1 MALSSLVKPL
11 RFATPGQLVIC
22 LIMFFLPWIEIQ
34 CPMPDMKAAM
44 DPSKKGPPD
53 LKSMPYVSFV
63 TQSGWQAATGDYT
76 FADPMIQ
83 KQMDSAKS
91 MAADLEKMGDKSGKS
106 AKVEKKKD
114 GPDGA
119 PLLWVHLL
127 GVIAGIGVGFAMP
140 LGKARK
146 FALIGCCAVALLT
159 TGGQAAMG
167 FPITKKMKEDGAKEG
182 MGGMG
187 GMGDMGPGA
196 GKGASA
202 PKLNPD
208 DVFKTVY
215 KFPFFLS
222 IFLTIGALATAAI
235 TPNQGGGM
243 SKKPLYDMD
252 EDDDEDDRPRKRRR
266 DQDDEDEDDE
276 PRARRKRR
284 DDDDEDQDER
294 PAKKKRRDDDEEE
307 EEPKP
312 RRKAARDEEEEPK
325 PRRKP
330 ARDEDEEEEEPKPR
344 REEKPSKGGFGEKGK
359 GGKPPGKSPPAGDGG
374 GGGGNPF
381 NFG

>member
-1 MALSSLVKPL
+1 
-11 RFATPGQLVIC
+11 
-22 LIMFFLPWIEIQ
+22 
-34 CPMPDMKAAM
+34 MPDMKAAM

-91 MAADLEKMGDKSGKS
+91 MAADIEKMGDKSGKS

-127 GVIAGIGVGFAMP
+127 AVIAGIGVGFAMP

-159 TGGQAAMG
+159 AGGQAAMG

-182 MGGMG
+182 MGGL
-187 GMGDMGPGA
+187 GDMGPGA

-235 TPNQGGGM
+235 TPNQGGGK

-252 EDDDEDDRPRKRRR
+252 EDDEEDDRPRKRRR
-266 DQDDEDEDDE
+266 DQDDDEDEDDQ
-276 PRARRKRR
+276 PRSRRKRR
-284 DDDDEDQDER
+284 DEDDEDEDER

-359 GGKPPGKSPPAGDGG
+359 GGKPPGKSPPAGDE
-374 GGGGNPF
+374 GGGNPF